1 MYISENICTI
11 QKDVF
16 NEDPQSYHII
26 DMTDKQ
32 DRRKRE
38 GKEDKDEMEEEEYRD
53 TCRVFISINGIVQFA
68 ARL

>member
-1 MYISENICTI
+1 
-11 QKDVF
+11 
-16 NEDPQSYHII
+16 
-26 DMTDKQ
+26 MTDKQ
-32 DRRKRE
+32 DRGKRE